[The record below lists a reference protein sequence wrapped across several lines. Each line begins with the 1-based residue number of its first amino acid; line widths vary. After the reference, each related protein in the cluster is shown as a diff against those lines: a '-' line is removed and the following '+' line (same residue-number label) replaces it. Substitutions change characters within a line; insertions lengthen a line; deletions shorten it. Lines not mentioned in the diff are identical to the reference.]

1 MIGLYLVKVQ
11 IWIVEKEEYDVKV
24 ICENI
29 LRQADNKNPIKWI
42 YIESLKEL
50 SVYTK
55 EC

>member
-1 MIGLYLVKVQ
+1 MNSGKKKNTIF
-11 IWIVEKEEYDVKV
+11 KV

-42 YIESLKEL
+42 YIESLKGL
-50 SVYTK
+50 SVYTM